1 MPRRVRQSRG
11 ILGPLAENFIKRLS
25 SGDARLRKRI
35 VRYGS
40 WIITIIFLLSL
51 VNGTYGIPR
60 IVRLELQK
68 SSLSESNRELTIE
81 LIDAARIRKML
92 RSDPLYIERVA
103 RTRYRMVYP
112 GETIYRFRGQ
122 R

>member
-1 MPRRVRQSRG
+1 M
-11 ILGPLAENFIKRLS
+11 AENFIKRLS
-25 SGDARLRKRI
+25 GSDARFRRRI

-60 IVRLELQK
+60 IVRLEIQK
-68 SSLSESNRELTIE
+68 HNLTEGNQELTIE
-81 LIDAARIRKML
+81 LIDAERIRRKL
-92 RSDPLYIERVA
+92 RSDPLYIEKIA

-112 GETIYRFRGQ
+112 GETIYRFHGQ
-122 R
+122 N

>member
-1 MPRRVRQSRG
+1 MPRRVRQSRTF
-11 ILGPLAENFIKRLS
+11 LGPLAENFIKRLS
-25 SGDARLRKRI
+25 SSDARLRRRI

-51 VNGTYGIPR
+51 VNSTYGIPR
-60 IVRLELQK
+60 IVRLELRK
-68 SSLSESNRELTIE
+68 HNLIEGNRDLTIE
-81 LIDAARIRKML
+81 LIDAERIRQML
-92 RSDPLYIERVA
+92 RSDPLYIEKIA

-122 R
+122 K